1 MDVSYGE
8 RYIQMAISI
17 AFHEERFLR
26 AKDIRSRY
34 SISDPTLH
42 RWTKSGKLPTPE
54 YLNGQRV
61 WRQSV
66 IEAAEQKMLDSADR
80 MPNRIGA

>member
-1 MDVSYGE
+1 MPTTEFQND
-8 RYIQMAISI
+8 
-17 AFHEERFLR
+17 RFLR
-26 AKDIRSRY
+26 AKEIRSRY

-54 YLNGQRV
+54 YLNGMRV

-66 IEAAEQKMLDSADR
+66 IEVAERKMLASEER
-80 MPNRIGA
+80 MHNRMEARRHAS